1 MGWVFGLTGRKDL
14 KFALCPT
21 GSNEE
26 GSNYHPPQREKKPMD
41 VVETI
46 ESLRARI
53 QAMELL
59 VRQNEAKQKKFD
71 VLERKLIG
79 ASSLWELLSTLAH
92 DYRNDFSIDWVT
104 VALVDPEY
112 EVIKLL
118 DLASEDRHGL
128 ESHFVTLDSDMTL
141 SKTLGNELLPY
152 LGRMKSS
159 AVELFG
165 DYGKSVA
172 SIAVLPLV
180 HQGQVLGSI
189 NLASADIERFSAGPA
204 TDFLERLSAI
214 AALCLQSALSAERLK
229 AAGLTDALTGV
240 KNRRYFEARSKEE
253 VAYALRSNAP
263 LACLFFD
270 IDKFKS
276 MNDTYGHQVGDEIL
290 RYVAKVIQVQLRASE
305 VLARYGG
312 EEFVVLLPGVSE
324 LKAVATA
331 ERIRKI
337 VAAQSIPVNAKQ
349 TVRLT
354 ISCGVSVL
362 NQTGEAPSSAVLHVE
377 LLAAMI
383 ARADQGVYLAKGAG
397 RNSVIFVE

>member
-1 MGWVFGLTGRKDL
+1 
-14 KFALCPT
+14 
-21 GSNEE
+21 
-26 GSNYHPPQREKKPMD
+26 MD
-41 VVETI
+41 AVETI
-46 ESLRARI
+46 DSLRARI
-53 QAMELL
+53 QEMELL

-71 VLERKLIG
+71 ALERKLIG
-79 ASSLWELLSTLAH
+79 ASSLGELLSTLAH
-92 DYRNDFSIDWVT
+92 DYSNDFLIDWVT

-118 DLASEDRHGL
+118 DLAREDHHDL
-128 ESHFVTLDSDMTL
+128 ESHFVTLDSDTAL
-141 SKTLGNELLPY
+141 SKTLGNEMLPY
-152 LGRMKSS
+152 LGHIQAS
-159 AVELFG
+159 AVELLG
-165 DYGKSVA
+165 DYKQTLT

-180 HQGQVLGSI
+180 HQGQLLGSI
-189 NLASADIERFSAGPA
+189 NLASADIERFTAGSG
-204 TDFLERLSAI
+204 TDFLKRLSAI
-214 AALCLQSALSAERLK
+214 TALCLQSALSAERLK

-253 VAYALRSNAP
+253 VACALRSKLP

-276 MNDTYGHQVGDEIL
+276 MNDTYGHQVGDEVL

-324 LKAVATA
+324 LKALATA

-337 VAAQSIPVNAKQ
+337 VAAQSIPVDAKQ
-349 TVRLT
+349 TIRLT

-362 NQTGEAPSSAVLHVE
+362 AQTEETPSSAGLHVE
-377 LLAAMI
+377 LLSAMI
-383 ARADQGVYLAKGAG
+383 ARADQGVYQAKDTG
-397 RNSVIFVE
+397 RNRVVFVK